1 MQGRIFSFTLVPM
14 IHSYCRIFSFGILLS
29 FLALSACVHQDK
41 KQPAVKTDTVS
52 SKNQSIKGNF
62 SDQQDLHFDSVLI
75 RSFSLEFPQLK
86 SYSAD
91 LSQFYAYRNFR
102 YAWYNKNGLVEQASN
117 LLDRLNNLDQEG
129 IQAAV
134 PYKDV
139 LDSLL
144 NDPMPA
150 TGPDTHV
157 EILLTAE
164 YFFYADKVWNGI
176 SETKTTKLEWFL
188 PRKKLNLPYMM
199 DSLLSD
205 TAASLFSAS
214 YSFRQYNLLKTELL
228 KYRHLDNTGSWT
240 LFNSGLKKLKKQDS
254 SEMISEIR
262 HRLYLLGDLAKDSRS
277 NIFDD
282 SLEAAV
288 KSFQQRNGIFPDG
301 VMGDG
306 FIREI
311 NIPLREKISKLII
324 NMERTRWIP
333 INLSQR
339 YIIINIPA
347 FTLYAYDQDSLNFT
361 MNVVV
366 GKDVHKTVVFSGDIK
381 YIVFSPYWNV
391 PPSIMKNE
399 ILPAIRKN
407 PEYVKKN
414 NMEWNGN
421 SIRQKPGPANS
432 LGLVKFLFPN
442 SYNIYL
448 HDSPAK
454 SLFGSQSRAFSHGC
468 IRLAEPKKLAE
479 YLLKDEGSWDVDK
492 INAAMH
498 AGKEKYVTLKNPVP
512 VFIGYLTAWVD
523 GQGRLN
529 FRKDIYNRDQPLEEL
544 LIQK

>member
-1 MQGRIFSFTLVPM
+1 MPGRIFSFTLIRM
-14 IHSYCRIFSFGILLS
+14 IHSYCRIFSIGFLLYILSLS
-29 FLALSACVHQDK
+29 GCIHQDK
-41 KQPAVKTDTVS
+41 KQPALITDTVS
-52 SKNQSIKGNF
+52 PKNQSIKGNF
-62 SDQQDLHFDSVLI
+62 SNQQDLHFDSTLI
-75 RSFSLEFPQLK
+75 RSFSLEFPLLK

-129 IQAAV
+129 IQANV
-134 PYKDV
+134 PYKNV

-150 TGPDTHV
+150 NGPDPHA

-164 YFFYADKVWNGI
+164 YFFYADKVWSGI
-176 SETKTTKLEWFL
+176 PESKTAKLEWFL

-199 DSLLSD
+199 DSLLND
-205 TAASLFSAS
+205 TAASLFPAS
-214 YSFRQYNLLKTELL
+214 YTFRQYNLLKTELL
-228 KYRHLDNTGSWT
+228 KYRHLDSTGSWT
-240 LFNSGLKKLKKQDS
+240 LLNTGLKKLKKQDTA
-254 SEMISEIR
+254 EMIREIR
-262 HRLYLLGDLAKDSRS
+262 HRLYLLGDLTKDSRS
-277 NIFDD
+277 NVFDD
-282 SLEAAV
+282 SLEAAI
-288 KSFQQRNGIFPDG
+288 KSFQQRNGILPDG
-301 VMGDG
+301 AMGDD

-311 NIPLREKISKLII
+311 NIPLREKIQKLII

-347 FTLYAYDQDSLNFT
+347 FTLYAYDQDVLVFT

-381 YIVFSPYWNV
+381 YVVFSPYWNV
-391 PPSIMKNE
+391 PPSIMKKE

-407 PEYVKKN
+407 PDYLKKN

-421 SIRQKPGPANS
+421 SIRQKPGSSNS

-454 SLFGSQSRAFSHGC
+454 SLFGAQSRAFSHGC

-479 YLLKDEGSWDVDK
+479 YLLKDEGGWDGEK
-492 INAAMH
+492 INVAMH

-529 FRKDIYNRDQPLEEL
+529 FRKDIYNRDQLLEEL